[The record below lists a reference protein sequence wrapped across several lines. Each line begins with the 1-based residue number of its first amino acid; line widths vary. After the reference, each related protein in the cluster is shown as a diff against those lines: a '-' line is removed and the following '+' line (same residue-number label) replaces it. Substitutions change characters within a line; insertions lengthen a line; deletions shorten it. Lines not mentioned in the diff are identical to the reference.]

1 MSFTFTEEDLQ
12 NRKVMFLITLDQSK
26 KEVDKI
32 LKDIFEKS
40 FKLGISW
47 EMEKHDDFLLFKKT
61 NI

>member
-12 NRKVMFLITLDQSK
+12 NRKAMFLITLDQSK
-26 KEVDKI
+26 KEVDEI

-47 EMEKHDDFLLFKKT
+47 EMENHDEFLLFKKT